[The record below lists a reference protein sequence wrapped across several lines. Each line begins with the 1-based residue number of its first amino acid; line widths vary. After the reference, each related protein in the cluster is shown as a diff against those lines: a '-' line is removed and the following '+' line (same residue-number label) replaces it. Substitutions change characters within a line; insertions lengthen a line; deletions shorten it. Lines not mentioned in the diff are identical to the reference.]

1 MTLDGKAEPY
11 RIVAAAEPHL
21 LLSDRMTE
29 FLQANWSDI
38 LSHIAQHVWLVL
50 ISIAIAIVIAL
61 PVGILITRRK
71 RLRAP
76 VLGIANVMQTIP
88 SLALFGFLIPLP
100 FIGGIGPRTA
110 IVALVFY
117 ALLPI
122 IRNTVTG
129 ILGVDQNVREAAVAM
144 GMTDRQVLFKV
155 ELPLAMSVIL
165 TGVRVAVVIT
175 IGVAIIAAEVG
186 AGGLGE
192 YIFRGLRLNDNHL
205 LLAGAVPSAAMA
217 LVADFGFGVIEKHF
231 DTSVQRRRKKG
242 LRTLIWAVVLIG
254 VVTISLVA
262 WRGIKSHSRPG
273 ASLGHVTVG
282 SKDFT
287 ESNLLAE
294 IVAQMLEA
302 QHLEVDRRF
311 DLGGNLAHSAL
322 VGGQIDLYPEYTG
335 TAFTAIL
342 HHQPITDPKA
352 VYYQVKSEY
361 SEQLNLDVSPPLGF
375 DNTFAILVRG
385 EDARRFNLKTISDA
399 AKYSSQWQAGFG
411 HDFISRQDGY
421 PGFSRTYGLRFA
433 GVSDMALD
441 LTYTALASH
450 KVDMIAGNSTDG
462 RIAALDL
469 VQLEDDRR
477 YFPPYEAVFMIRR
490 DVKDWAP
497 AGLEQTQNLKPR
509 PLTSFVSKLAG
520 AISTDEMRK
529 LNYEVDGAKRDK
541 KNVVHEWLVKKGFIQ

>member
-1 MTLDGKAEPY
+1 ML
-11 RIVAAAEPHL
+11 
-21 LLSDRMTE
+21 E
-29 FLQANWSDI
+29 FFKANWSDI
-38 LSHIAQHVWLVL
+38 LAHIAQHVWLVFV
-50 ISIAIAIVIAL
+50 SIAIAVLIAL

-76 VLGIANVMQTIP
+76 ILGLANVMQTIP

-129 ILGVDQNVREAAVAM
+129 ILGIDPAVREAAVAM
-144 GMTDRQVLFKV
+144 GMTDRQVLFQV

-192 YIFRGLRLNDNHL
+192 YIFRGLRLNDNNL
-205 LLAGAVPSAAMA
+205 LLAGAVPSALMA
-217 LVADFGFGVIEKHF
+217 LVADFGFGIIEKRF
-231 DTSVQRRRKKG
+231 DTSVPRRRRSKRAV
-242 LRTLIWAVVLIG
+242 LALVLLLTLALIG
-254 VVTISLVA
+254 LVS
-262 WRGIKSHSRPG
+262 WRVLRNRSTSSAHR
-273 ASLGHVTVG
+273 GHVTVG

-287 ESNLLAE
+287 ESILLAE

-302 QHLEVDRRF
+302 QNVEVDRRF
-311 DLGGNLAHSAL
+311 DLGGNLAHTAI

-342 HHQPITDPKA
+342 HQQPITDPKA
-352 VYYQVKSEY
+352 VYDQVKRQY
-361 SEQLNLDVSPPLGF
+361 SAQFNLWLSDPLGF

-385 EDARRFNLKTISDA
+385 EAARSLHLKTISDA
-399 AKYSSQWQAGFG
+399 AKHSPQWRAGFG
-411 HDFISRQDGY
+411 HDFMVRQDGY
-421 PGFSRTYGLRFA
+421 PGFSKTYGLRFA
-433 GVSDMALD
+433 GVSDMSLD
-441 LTYTALASH
+441 LTYTALASA

-469 VQLEDDRR
+469 VQLEDDRH
-477 YFPPYEAVFMIRR
+477 YFPPYEAVFVVR
-490 DVKDWAP
+490 KDAT
-497 AGLEQTQNLKPR
+497 EFQS
-509 PLTSFVSKLAG
+509 TS
-520 AISTDEMRK
+520 E
-529 LNYEVDGAKRDK
+529 
-541 KNVVHEWLVKKGFIQ
+541 

>member
-1 MTLDGKAEPY
+1 M
-11 RIVAAAEPHL
+11 I
-21 LLSDRMTE
+21 E
-29 FLQANWSDI
+29 FLKANWSDI
-38 LSHIAQHVWLVL
+38 LAHIGQHVWLVF
-50 ISIAIAIVIAL
+50 ISILIAVVIAL

-76 VLGIANVMQTIP
+76 LLGIANVMQTIP

-129 ILGVDQNVREAAVAM
+129 ILGIDPSVREAAVAM
-144 GMTDRQVLFKV
+144 GMTDRQVLFQV

-192 YIFRGLRLNDNHL
+192 YIFRGLRLNDNRL
-205 LLAGAVPSAAMA
+205 LLAGAVPSALMA
-217 LVADFGFGVIEKHF
+217 LVADFGFGIIEKRF
-231 DTSVQRRRKKG
+231 DTSIPRRRGSKQ
-242 LRTLIWAVVLIG
+242 TVIAVVVLIM
-254 VVTISLVA
+254 VA
-262 WRGIKSHSRPG
+262 LIGFGSWRVLRNRSTSSANR
-273 ASLGHVTVG
+273 GHVTVG

-287 ESNLLAE
+287 ESILLAE
-294 IVAQMLEA
+294 IVAQSLENYGID
-302 QHLEVDRRF
+302 VDRRF
-311 DLGGNLAHSAL
+311 DLGGNLAHTAL
-322 VGGQIDLYPEYTG
+322 LGGQIDLYPEYTG
-335 TAFTAIL
+335 TALTAIL
-342 HHQPITDPKA
+342 HQQPGGTAKA
-352 VYYQVKSEY
+352 VYNQVKSEY
-361 SEQLNLDVSPPLGF
+361 ELQFNLWVSPPLGF

-385 EDARRFNLKTISDA
+385 DDARRLNLRTVSDA
-399 AKYSSQWQAGFG
+399 AKYSSQWRAGFG
-411 HDFISRQDGY
+411 HDFMVRPDGY
-421 PGFSRTYGLRFA
+421 DGFSRAYGLQLA

-441 LTYTALASH
+441 LTYTALASK

-469 VQLEDDRR
+469 VQLEDDRH
-477 YFPPYEAVFMIRR
+477 YFPPYEGVFVVR
-490 DVKDWAP
+490 K
-497 AGLEQTQNLKPR
+497 E
-509 PLTSFVSKLAG
+509 KLAG
-520 AISTDEMRK
+520 ASGSFDGKTVNILKSILESLQGAISTEEMRS

-541 KNVVHEWLVKKGFIQ
+541 KIVVHEWLIKKGFIK

>member
-1 MTLDGKAEPY
+1 M
-11 RIVAAAEPHL
+11 I
-21 LLSDRMTE
+21 E
-29 FLQANWSDI
+29 FLKVNWSDI
-38 LSHIAQHVWLVL
+38 LSHIGQHVWLVF
-50 ISIAIAIVIAL
+50 ISIAIAVAIAL
-61 PVGILITRRK
+61 PVGILITRRQ

-76 VLGIANVMQTIP
+76 VLAIANVMQTIP

-129 ILGVDQNVREAAVAM
+129 ILGIDKSVREAAVAM
-144 GMTDRQVLFKV
+144 GMTDRQVLLQV

-205 LLAGAVPSAAMA
+205 LLAGAVPSALMA
-217 LVADFGFGVIEKHF
+217 LIADFGIGVIEKRF
-231 DTSVQRRRKKG
+231 DTSAKRAGKRSMRILVWVIAVLLVMTIGFVGWRG
-242 LRTLIWAVVLIG
+242 LRARSTAP
-254 VVTISLVA
+254 A
-262 WRGIKSHSRPG
+262 NR
-273 ASLGHVTVG
+273 GHVTVG

-287 ESNLLAE
+287 ESILLAE
-294 IVAQMLEA
+294 IVAQVLEA
-302 QHLEVDRRF
+302 QNVEVDRKF

-322 VGGQIDLYPEYTG
+322 VSGQIDLYPEYTG

-342 HHQPITDPKA
+342 HHPPVTDPKA
-352 VYYQVKSEY
+352 VYDQVKREY
-361 SEQLNLDVSPPLGF
+361 NSQFNLQVSPPLGF

-385 EDARRFNLKTISDA
+385 DDARQLNLKSISDA
-399 AKYSSQWQAGFG
+399 AKYAPQWHAGFG

-421 PGFSRTYGLRFA
+421 PGFSHTYGLRFA
-433 GVSDMALD
+433 GVSDMSLD
-441 LTYTALASH
+441 LTYTALASRQ
-450 KVDMIAGNSTDG
+450 VDMIAGNSTDG

-477 YFPPYEAVFMIRR
+477 YFPPYEAVFIVRN
-490 DVKDWAP
+490 VAQSNKD
-497 AGLEQTQNLKPR
+497 L
-509 PLTSFVSKLAG
+509 LTVVAKLAN

>member
-1 MTLDGKAEPY
+1 ML
-11 RIVAAAEPHL
+11 
-21 LLSDRMTE
+21 E
-29 FLQANWSDI
+29 FLRANWSDI
-38 LSHIAQHVWLVL
+38 LAHIAQHSWLVL

-61 PVGILITRRK
+61 PLGVLITRRK
-71 RLRAP
+71 RLRGP

-129 ILGVDQNVREAAVAM
+129 ILGVDASVREAAVAM
-144 GMTDRQVLFKV
+144 GMTDRQVLFQV

-192 YIFRGLRLNDNHL
+192 YIFRGLRLNDNRL
-205 LLAGAVPSAAMA
+205 LLAGAVPSALMA
-217 LVADFGFGVIEKHF
+217 LLADSVFGAIEKRF
-231 DTSVQRRRKKG
+231 DTSTSRLKPSRQIPLRR
-242 LRTLIWAVVLIG
+242 IAWAALALGIVLMG
-254 VVTISLVA
+254 YAA
-262 WRGIKSHSRPG
+262 WRGMRPRSHSPSSR
-273 ASLGHVTVG
+273 GHVTVG

-287 ESNLLAE
+287 ESILLAE

-302 QHLEVDRRF
+302 QNMEVDRRF

-352 VYYQVKSEY
+352 VYDQVQREY
-361 SEQLNLDVSPPLGF
+361 SDQFNLWISRPLGF

-385 EDARRFNLKTISDA
+385 EDARRLNLKTVSDA
-399 AKYSSQWQAGFG
+399 AKYARQWQAGFG
-411 HDFISRQDGY
+411 HDFMVRPDGY
-421 PGFSRTYGLRFA
+421 AGFTRAYGLQFP
-433 GVSDMALD
+433 GTSEMALD
-441 LTYTALASH
+441 LTYTALASN
-450 KVDMIAGNSTDG
+450 KVDLIAGNSTDG

-477 YFPPYEAVFMIRR
+477 YFPPYEAVFVIRR
-490 DVKDWAP
+490 DVKDLAP
-497 AGLEQTQNLKPR
+497 ESSDARLIH
-509 PLTSFVSKLAG
+509 PLVLVMSELDG
-520 AISTDEMRK
+520 AISTEEIRK

-541 KNVVHEWLVKKGFIQ
+541 KNVIHEWLVKKGFIN

>member
-1 MTLDGKAEPY
+1 ML
-11 RIVAAAEPHL
+11 
-21 LLSDRMTE
+21 E
-29 FLQANWSDI
+29 FLKANWSDI
-38 LSHIAQHVWLVL
+38 LAHIAQHAWLVFL
-50 ISIAIAIVIAL
+50 STAIAILIAL
-61 PVGILITRRK
+61 PLGILITRRK
-71 RLRAP
+71 SLRGP

-129 ILGVDQNVREAAVAM
+129 ILGVDGAVREAAVAM
-144 GMTDRQVLFKV
+144 GMTDGQVLFQV

-192 YIFRGLRLNDNHL
+192 YIFRGLRLNDNRL
-205 LLAGAVPSAAMA
+205 LLAGAVPSALMA
-217 LVADFGFGVIEKHF
+217 LIADFGFGVIEKRF
-231 DTSVQRRRKKG
+231 DTSARRAGKRSMRILVWVIAVLVVMTIGFVSWRG
-242 LRTLIWAVVLIG
+242 LRTRSTPPAN
-254 VVTISLVA
+254 
-262 WRGIKSHSRPG
+262 R
-273 ASLGHVTVG
+273 GHVTVG

-287 ESNLLAE
+287 ESILLAE

-302 QHLEVDRRF
+302 QNMEVDRRF

-352 VYYQVKSEY
+352 VFDQVRREY
-361 SEQLNLDVSPPLGF
+361 SNQFNLWVSDPLGF

-385 EDARRFNLKTISDA
+385 EDARRLNLRTISDA
-399 AKYSSQWQAGFG
+399 AKYARQWRAGFG
-411 HDFISRQDGY
+411 HDFMVRQDGY
-421 PGFSRTYGLRFA
+421 PGFSRSYGLQFSS
-433 GVSDMALD
+433 VSDMSLD
-441 LTYTALASH
+441 LTYTALSTH

-462 RIAALDL
+462 RIAGLDL
-469 VQLEDDRR
+469 VQLEDDKH
-477 YFPPYEAVFMIRR
+477 YFPPYEAVFVIRR
-490 DVKDWAP
+490 DVEDLAP
-497 AGLEQTQNLKPR
+497 DVSGAELVHPLVLVMMKLE
-509 PLTSFVSKLAG
+509 G

-529 LNYEVDGAKRDK
+529 LNFEVDSQKRDK
-541 KNVVHEWLVKKGFIQ
+541 KNVVREWLISKSLIR

>member
-1 MTLDGKAEPY
+1 M
-11 RIVAAAEPHL
+11 
-21 LLSDRMTE
+21 E
-29 FLQANWSDI
+29 FLQSNWSDI
-38 LSHIAQHVWLVL
+38 LAHIAQHVWLVF
-50 ISIAIAIVIAL
+50 ISIAIAIAIAL

-71 RLRAP
+71 RLRGP
-76 VLGIANVMQTIP
+76 VLGVANVMQTIP

-129 ILGVDQNVREAAVAM
+129 ILGVDRSVREAAVAM
-144 GMTDRQVLFKV
+144 GMTDRQVLMQV
-155 ELPLAMSVIL
+155 ELPLAMNVIL

-192 YIFRGLRLNDNHL
+192 YIFRGLRLNDNRL
-205 LLAGAVPSAAMA
+205 LLAGAVPSALMA
-217 LVADFGFGVIEKHF
+217 LIADFGFALIEKQF
-231 DTSVQRRRKKG
+231 DWSSAREKASRRG
-242 LRTLIWAVVLIG
+242 LRIVAFAVLVIG
-254 VVTISLVA
+254 VGVMGTATWRALHKRSLPS
-262 WRGIKSHSRPG
+262 I
-273 ASLGHVTVG
+273 GHVTIG

-287 ESNLLAE
+287 ESILLAE

-302 QHLEVDRRF
+302 RNVEVDRKF

-322 VGGQIDLYPEYTG
+322 VAGQIDLYPEYTG

-352 VYYQVKSEY
+352 VYEQVQQEY
-361 SEQLNLDVSPPLGF
+361 SSQFNLRISEPLGF

-385 EDARRFNLKTISDA
+385 EDARRFHLKTISDA
-399 AKYSSQWQAGFG
+399 AKYSPQWHAGFG
-411 HDFISRQDGY
+411 HDFIDRQDGY
-421 PGFSRTYGLRFA
+421 PGFSKTYGLRFA
-433 GVSDMALD
+433 GVSDMSLD
-441 LTYTALASH
+441 LTYTALSSH

-469 VQLEDDRR
+469 VQLEDDRH
-477 YFPPYEAVFMIRR
+477 YFPPYEGVFITRFDALGRVAALNEVM
-490 DVKDWAP
+490 
-497 AGLEQTQNLKPR
+497 Q
-509 PLTSFVSKLAG
+509 KLAS
-520 AISTDEMRK
+520 AISTDDMRK

-541 KNVVHEWLVKKGFIQ
+541 KAVAREWLLKKGFIQ